1 MSKIIILQGVP
12 ASGKSTYARK
22 LHEQNKDYVIVN
34 RDSIRRMRGDYWIP
48 EQESYITDI
57 EICCV
62 ESALKRGLTPIID
75 ATNLNKAYLELW
87 KDIAEDFEVEIEY
100 IKFEIGY
107 EEALLRDA
115 NREYPVGKDVI
126 YKFFKKYFPERLS
139 NN

>member
-75 ATNLNKAYLELW
+75 ATNLNEAYLELW

-126 YKFFKKYFPERLS
+126 YKFFKKYFPERLP

>member
-75 ATNLNKAYLELW
+75 ATNLNEAYLEFW

-126 YKFFKKYFPERLS
+126 YKFFKKYFPERLP

>member
-87 KDIAEDFEVEIEY
+87 KDIAKDFEVEIEY

-126 YKFFKKYFPERLS
+126 YKFFKKYFPERLP

>member
-22 LHEQNKDYVIVN
+22 LHEQNKNYVIVN
-34 RDSIRRMRGDYWIP
+34 RDSIRRMRGNYWIP

-126 YKFFKKYFPERLS
+126 YKFFKKYFPERLP